1 MPPALNVNGNEEN
14 EAEIA
19 EFLQA
24 VNKKDFERVI
34 CKIVHNK
41 YSYIILLCMCPK
53 Y

>member
-34 CKIVHNK
+34 CKPDKMFTINIV
-41 YSYIILLCMCPK
+41 I
-53 Y
+53 